1 MLYVKSATIVTPEKL
16 LEDSAVLVEGGR
28 IIAVGSSGEV
38 QCPPGAQQIEGG
50 ELLLAPGFI
59 DLQINGAFG
68 EDFTANPGSIWE
80 VASKLPRYGVTAFL
94 PTIITSPPSQVAAA
108 QEVISQGPPSGFI
121 GATPLGLHL
130 EGPFLNRDKH
140 GAHDPTHLRLPD
152 ITAIARWSPDE
163 GVRMVTLAPELPGA
177 LSVVSA
183 LVARGVVVSA
193 GHSMATFEEA
203 RAGIEA
209 GISYGTHLFNAM
221 PALEHRE
228 PGLVGAMLTDDNVT
242 VGIIADGVHLH
253 PAVVALIW
261 RAKGPAHLNMVT
273 DAMAGLGMP
282 PGVYKLGNEDVTVD
296 ERSARLPDGRLAGSV
311 LSLDQAVR
319 NLVEFTGCHAAEAIA
334 VVTSVPAS
342 ILGLSKSHGRIAPG
356 YVADMTLLT
365 SDLHVVTTIVGG
377 EVVFDRA

>member
-1 MLYVKSATIVTPEKL
+1 MLYVKSRAIVAPEAL

-28 IIAVGSSGEV
+28 IVAVSRAEEV
-38 QCPPGAQQIEGG
+38 ACPKGAQTLEAGD
-50 ELLLAPGFI
+50 LLLAPGFI

-68 EDFTANPGSIWE
+68 EDFTANPAAIWE
-80 VASKLPRYGVTAFL
+80 VASKLPQYGVTTFL
-94 PTIITSPPSQVAAA
+94 PTIITSPPESVAAA
-108 QEVISQGPPSGFI
+108 QDVICQGPPPGFR

-130 EGPFLNRDKH
+130 EGPFLNRDKR

-152 ITAIARWSPDE
+152 VAAISQWSPDE

-177 LSVVSA
+177 LPVVSE

-193 GHSMATFEEA
+193 GHSGATFDEA

-228 PGLVGAMLTDDNVT
+228 PGLVGALLADDNVT
-242 VGIIADGVHLH
+242 VGIIADGAHLH
-253 PAVVALIW
+253 PAVAALIW
-261 RAKGPAHLNMVT
+261 RVKGTARVNLVT

-282 PGVYKLGNEDVTVD
+282 LGVYKLGNEDVTVD
-296 ERSARLPDGRLAGSV
+296 ERTARLSDRRLAGSV

-319 NLVEFTGCHAAEAIA
+319 NLAAFTRCRVTEAIA
-334 VVTSVPAS
+334 AVTSVPAS
-342 ILGLSKSHGRIAPG
+342 LLGLSKSHGRIAPG

-365 SDLHVVTTIVGG
+365 SDLQVAATIVGG
-377 EVVFDRA
+377 EVVYDRT